1 MRSNKCMI
9 KVAAVFLVFALLL
22 TTTAIAAVSG
32 SDGPTGDSPTN
43 PLSENPLQS
52 GMLEANSNRQ
62 VHPYSDEPVE
72 SRFDLEGFEKTAES
86 DELELWLNRQYGALR
101 VVNKNSGYIWGSL
114 PLEEAEGLNSTWNCY
129 GNSLAAIECFDSSGG
144 ESRFSI
150 GKDGT
155 ASYELTENGFICS
168 VAFESVGIEMDVS
181 VELEGSRLSFKVV
194 EGSLREKLLED
205 DKKGYMLKSVTF
217 MPFLGSSYGADI
229 DGYMLIPDGTG
240 ALIRFLEPANYVSTY
255 AARVY
260 GPDAGVE
267 NYSYGGYAYIKEE
280 NQAFM
285 PIYGMVHGAGQN
297 GFLAV
302 VESGAEYASII
313 ATPALTNNP
322 YNWAAARFEYRQKY
336 MMNINRKEG
345 SGALMPQP
353 DMNAIEPKISFY
365 FTDGEAADYDG
376 MAVMYRDLLLE
387 SGELTKLGD
396 DVSPAMPMLL
406 EALGADKKKGF
417 LFNTT
422 STFTSF
428 SDASE
433 IVSSLNGD
441 GIENLLMVYRC
452 YSKNNEAGAKLLGQ
466 LGSSEELA
474 QLRSQLE
481 NGGGELK
488 LYLNPLTANE
498 DQITQRT
505 EAANNLSSM
514 VIKWQNS
521 LNVYGAMYDTTYVYR
536 LSRAER
542 AVDSALSRNYGA
554 DFALDQLSFRLYSD
568 FTSGKEVTRVE
579 SLGIAESLVEALSS
593 GGKLAMYKPN
603 QYFWAQTDQFLSA
616 PAVSSQLLY
625 ESDTVPFLQ
634 IVLSGCVEVFAEPLN
649 MTSYSREKLL
659 RLVEYGM
666 APSFAVVACDSVELV
681 NTAQAEYS
689 SAGFEGWHEK
699 ITEAYET
706 VSSALNSVWGHGI
719 TEHRCIDSGFVRVS
733 YDNGVKIYVNY
744 TDKVQTADGVSVEP
758 CWFAVV
764 E

>member
-260 GPDAGVE
+260 GRTRA
-267 NYSYGGYAYIKEE
+267 
-280 NQAFM
+280 
-285 PIYGMVHGAGQN
+285 
-297 GFLAV
+297 
-302 VESGAEYASII
+302 
-313 ATPALTNNP
+313 
-322 YNWAAARFEYRQKY
+322 WR
-336 MMNINRKEG
+336 
-345 SGALMPQP
+345 
-353 DMNAIEPKISFY
+353 
-365 FTDGEAADYDG
+365 
-376 MAVMYRDLLLE
+376 
-387 SGELTKLGD
+387 
-396 DVSPAMPMLL
+396 
-406 EALGADKKKGF
+406 
-417 LFNTT
+417 TT
-422 STFTSF
+422 
-428 SDASE
+428 
-433 IVSSLNGD
+433 V
-441 GIENLLMVYRC
+441 
-452 YSKNNEAGAKLLGQ
+452 
-466 LGSSEELA
+466 
-474 QLRSQLE
+474 
-481 NGGGELK
+481 
-488 LYLNPLTANE
+488 
-498 DQITQRT
+498 T
-505 EAANNLSSM
+505 EAM
-514 VIKWQNS
+514 R
-521 LNVYGAMYDTTYVYR
+521 T
-536 LSRAER
+536 
-542 AVDSALSRNYGA
+542 
-554 DFALDQLSFRLYSD
+554 
-568 FTSGKEVTRVE
+568 
-579 SLGIAESLVEALSS
+579 
-593 GGKLAMYKPN
+593 
-603 QYFWAQTDQFLSA
+603 
-616 PAVSSQLLY
+616 
-625 ESDTVPFLQ
+625 
-634 IVLSGCVEVFAEPLN
+634 
-649 MTSYSREKLL
+649 
-659 RLVEYGM
+659 
-666 APSFAVVACDSVELV
+666 
-681 NTAQAEYS
+681 
-689 SAGFEGWHEK
+689 
-699 ITEAYET
+699 
-706 VSSALNSVWGHGI
+706 
-719 TEHRCIDSGFVRVS
+719 
-733 YDNGVKIYVNY
+733 
-744 TDKVQTADGVSVEP
+744 
-758 CWFAVV
+758 
-764 E
+764 